1 MTIYRFSSIVKPIFL
16 TRSPKTGD
24 MKRIDQ
30 RDTSMVIQPHL
41 PAGQTQDSV
50 WVYLRRVEVVLAV
63 MLLCELNTGGKIS
76 GICEIAPFKCQTQY
90 CWMLHSFSWVISWV
104 SILHA
109 VNLGFM
115 ILVVHTLLTYNEP
128 EFSSHFRGKQKTL

>member
-90 CWMLHSFSWVISWV
+90 CWMLHSFSWVSLNLLGFN
-104 SILHA
+104 SARCKLRLYDTGCSHL
-109 VNLGFM
+109 VNL
-115 ILVVHTLLTYNEP
+115 
-128 EFSSHFRGKQKTL
+128 Q